1 MTFKDAIKSSVLERI
16 AANDIGTMTI
26 LTTLGI
32 AGLLGLYIYLVYR
45 LTTKSGF
52 YNRGFNKTL
61 TILPV
66 ITAGILLAM
75 QSNLA
80 ISLGMVGALSII
92 RFRNA
97 VKDSSDLMYLFWSIS
112 IGIVVGAGLY
122 ELAVL
127 LCLVITVF
135 WNGLDL
141 LPNAR
146 MPYLLVVST
155 DGSSQEDGLLTAVKT
170 FAPRAR
176 VRSRNVTRQGS
187 DWILELQVK
196 DPQGLVKAVSGLEG
210 IHSVNLLTH
219 DGEVRF

>member
-112 IGIVVGAGLY
+112 VGIVVGAGLY

-127 LCLVITVF
+127 ICLVITVL

-155 DGSSQEDGLLTAVKT
+155 DGSSQEDGLLTAVKG

-210 IHSVNLLTH
+210 VRSVNLLTH

>member
-1 MTFKDAIKSSVLERI
+1 MTFKDAIKSSVLQRI
-16 AANDIGTMTI
+16 AANDIGTATI

-32 AGLLGLYIYLVYR
+32 AGLLGLYIYVVYR

-112 IGIVVGAGLY
+112 VGIVVGAGLY

-127 LCLVITVF
+127 LCLAITVL

-146 MPYLLVVST
+146 LPYLLVVST
-155 DGSSQEDGLLTAVKT
+155 DGTAGEDALMAAVKN
-170 FAPRAR
+170 FAPKAK
-176 VRSRNVTRQGS
+176 VRSRNFTKQGS

-196 DPQGLVKAVSGLEG
+196 DPQGLIKAVSGLEG
-210 IHSVNLLTH
+210 IRSANLLTH